1 MEKAQQVR
9 NELLRSLLQQDEAKN
24 AVRSSREISQLS
36 DNIRLRTEQ
45 ILSNVVASSSGAEM
59 HASNITHTPRGNTP
73 TSPTRRLPLHTGPA
87 ALVADFAQPRRL
99 EETEAEAWG
108 TPNAEDHGDDISA
121 ITDDHF

>member
-9 NELLRSLLQQDEAKN
+9 DQLLQSLLQQDEGKN

-45 ILSNVVASSSGAEM
+45 ILSKVVASSSGADI
-59 HASNITHTPRGNTP
+59 HAANSAGRHLP
-73 TSPTRRLPLHTGPA
+73 SSSSRRLPLQTAPA
-87 ALVADFAQPRRL
+87 TRAADFAQPHIL
-99 EETEAEAWG
+99 EETAVEAWG
-108 TPNAEDHGDDISA
+108 TPHAEDHGDDISA